1 MLCWLAELR
10 SGLGCCGLGL
20 GLLATDGCIVESNQP
35 DSGQQEIEFYF
46 EPDENP
52 GCTGKHDNPP
62 LKGKDSD
69 AAESGLRKSRR
80 PLDD

>member
-1 MLCWLAELR
+1 MNGEHQTPDHAL
-10 SGLGCCGLGL
+10 
-20 GLLATDGCIVESNQP
+20 TTQQYIESC
-35 DSGQQEIEFYF
+35 F

-52 GCTGKHDNPP
+52 GCTGKHCNRP
-62 LKGKDSD
+62 LEGKDPD